1 MRLFRTY
8 LLHNGVRVAGSQR
21 IIRAENAQSA
31 AETIAGKKLR
41 QTGAEHEVRVEV
53 HSVEPA
59 QGPLFFYLL

>member
-8 LLHNGVRVAGSQR
+8 LLHNGTRVSGSQK

-31 AETIAGKKLR
+31 AEIVAGKKLR
-41 QTGAEHEVRVEV
+41 QTGSEHEVRVEV